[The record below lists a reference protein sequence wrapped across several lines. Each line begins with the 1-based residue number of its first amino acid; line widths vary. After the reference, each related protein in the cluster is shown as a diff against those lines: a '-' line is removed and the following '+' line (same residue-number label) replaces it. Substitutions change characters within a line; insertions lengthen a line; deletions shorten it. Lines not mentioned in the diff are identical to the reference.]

1 MNAPPISDAGMVPVE
16 IEDNEPFIAGEAEL
30 AGEGERPA
38 QAPSALRPE
47 GEGQTLVALNLA
59 DVSMTSARYAMER
72 VPVEEQAGQSGTD
85 PPGARQQGRLMSTML
100 AGSLVA
106 LLLACLAFFVVI
118 LPKTRNR
125 QEQQKRG
132 DV

>member
-1 MNAPPISDAGMVPVE
+1 
-16 IEDNEPFIAGEAEL
+16 
-30 AGEGERPA
+30 
-38 QAPSALRPE
+38 
-47 GEGQTLVALNLA
+47 
-59 DVSMTSARYAMER
+59 MER
-72 VPVEEQAGQSGTD
+72 LPVEEQAEQSGTD
-85 PPGARQQGRLMSTML
+85 PLGARRQGRWMSTML